1 MSRVHIPAELR
12 LLVLERAQGGC
23 EYCLVHQEDTPFS
36 HQVDHLIP
44 LKHGGQTVSINLAL
58 ACLDCNQ
65 YKGSDLAA
73 IDPVEGNIVPL
84 FNPRMQTWNEHF
96 ALDGARIV
104 GLTPT
109 GRATISLL
117 RLNDPARLLQRQ
129 ALIEVNRYPPQAK

>member
-1 MSRVHIPAELR
+1 MLCP
-12 LLVLERAQGGC
+12 
-23 EYCLVHQEDTPFS
+23 QEDTPFS

-44 LKHGGQTVSINLAL
+44 LKHSGQTVSVNLARV
-58 ACLDCNQ
+58 CLDCNR
-65 YKGSDLAA
+65 YKGSNLAA

-96 ALDGARIV
+96 VLDGVRIV

-129 ALIEVNRYPPQAK
+129 ALIEANRYPPQGKLK